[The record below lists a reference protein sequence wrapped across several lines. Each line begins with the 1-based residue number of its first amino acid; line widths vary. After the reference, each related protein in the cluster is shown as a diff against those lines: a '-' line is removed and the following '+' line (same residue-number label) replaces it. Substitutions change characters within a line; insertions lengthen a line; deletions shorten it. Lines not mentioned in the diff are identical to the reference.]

1 MGKLPVT
8 LRPRERR
15 LALVVGI
22 LVGCWALLSGLVQP
36 LWERLRDLR
45 LHVDT
50 HTEKL
55 AALQRLLAQRS
66 SIERDFAAYAGY
78 LQASEGEQAQG
89 ALLNELEALSRRSNV
104 QLNLKPRLEQSDER
118 GSRFEIELDVEGS
131 QQSLMGFL
139 DELLRLPRL
148 ISIERLRIAAVPA
161 KQDVLRASLVLQH
174 LTVHQ

>member
-1 MGKLPVT
+1 MGTPTLT

-15 LALVVGI
+15 LALIVGI
-22 LVGCWALLSGLVQP
+22 LIGCWALLSGLVQP

-104 QLNLKPRLEQSDER
+104 QLNLKPHPGKPDER
-118 GSRFEIELDVEGS
+118 SRFEIELDVEGS

-139 DELLRLPRL
+139 DDLLRLPRL

-161 KQDVLRASLVLQH
+161 KQDALRASLVLQH
-174 LTVHQ
+174 VTFPQ